1 MIQASYLSV
10 TTTWLSLFSNAK
22 RCLRWIM
29 PPEKNTTPAR
39 ENLTGVDS
47 ISECE
52 LLKLLYADFR
62 SS

>member
-1 MIQASYLSV
+1 ML
-10 TTTWLSLFSNAK
+10 
-22 RCLRWIM
+22 
-29 PPEKNTTPAR
+29 PENNTTPAR

-47 ISECE
+47 ISDSK